1 MKLLTIGSQFLAG
14 AIGVT
19 LLGWVLSLTP
29 FFLRASI
36 ITGGLSII
44 LYLAAWGLDDWV
56 IGYLQ
61 INHLQYYSFLVALG
75 FTAIVSIAVTVF
87 IISL

>member
-44 LYLAAWGLDDWV
+44 LYLAAWGLDDWA
-56 IGYLQ
+56 IDQLQ
-61 INHLQYYSFLVALG
+61 TSHFQYYSFLVAIGL
-75 FTAIVSIAVTVF
+75 TAIISIAVTAA